1 MLTPVQAE
9 ELIRANLVPFSREDC
24 PLAAAHGR
32 ILATDL
38 KADRDLPPYHRVTM
52 DGYALRATALAA
64 GVGVFQVEGTQA
76 AGMPALKLGAADDA
90 CIEVMTGAVLPEG
103 ADSIVPFENAK
114 REGSKVTVPPA
125 TAIAPGSFVHRR
137 GSDHRAGKMVVPAGT
152 KMNGREIAV
161 AAAIGAA
168 KVSVAASPKIAV
180 VTTGDE
186 LVEIDAAVAPAGP
199 LVTLP
204 PEPNSTPVLVAPV
217 PVIVP

>member
-38 KADRDLPPYHRVTM
+38 KSDRDLPPYHRVTM

-64 GVGVFQVEGTQA
+64 GIGVFQVEGTQA

-114 REGSKVTVPPA
+114 REGSTVTVPPA
-125 TAIAPGSFVHRR
+125 TAIAPGSFV
-137 GSDHRAGKMVVPAGT
+137 
-152 KMNGREIAV
+152 
-161 AAAIGAA
+161 
-168 KVSVAASPKIAV
+168 
-180 VTTGDE
+180 
-186 LVEIDAAVAPAGP
+186 
-199 LVTLP
+199 
-204 PEPNSTPVLVAPV
+204 
-217 PVIVP
+217 